1 MTQHLDG
8 FNGGKIQDQTL
19 LYWNR
24 TSRLVYTFDMFLPE
38 PLYKLFHAL
47 FLKQLLKRK
56 ILVL

>member
-1 MTQHLDG
+1 MTQHLEG

-24 TSRLVYTFDMFLPE
+24 TSRLVYAFDMFRPE

-47 FLKQLLKRK
+47 FLKQLLERK
-56 ILVL
+56 I